1 MNKLIWLAAWVLAV
15 VMMSLGCDRGG
26 SDGSNV
32 TPPDRTEFRFI
43 NRNDVITLDL
53 NQMSYLQDF
62 RVTYA
67 IREGL
72 YTYDPQTMKAV
83 PALVEQET
91 ISPDQRT
98 WTFRLREAN
107 WSNGDPV
114 TAHDFVFS
122 WRHMLRSPGEYT
134 SLFYYI
140 KNAEAYE
147 QAYVAGKPMSESELG
162 FRAIDD
168 RTLEVTLT
176 NPVSFFR
183 DLLAFPPFYPRHE
196 PSMKPFE
203 VVDSQGRVSYRPEY
217 TRPAT
222 SPGGQGVV
230 TNGPFVLT
238 RWEFGR
244 NLVFTRSENYWDRD
258 NVKATG
264 LQMIVS
270 NDPQQSFNMYEQG
283 QVDWLTDPS
292 PQIAVD
298 LKAAGRKDLR
308 VGPGFGTH
316 FITVNVA
323 ATIPGVLRGNNPLAD
338 VRVRQALNLAIDKQ
352 GIVDTITRMGETP
365 ARNYIPP
372 GLFEGFQAQQGPEM
386 DVQRAQQLLAEAGFP
401 GGRGFPSIPL
411 IFNTDS
417 PVRTAVAQYLKN
429 QWETKLGIPIEV
441 KGIEL
446 KGYRAAIKQ
455 KEYAL
460 ALVAWFG
467 DYTDPSTFTDKYR
480 STSQNNDSNWAI
492 AEYDALLDRAAAEID
507 PAARFRLLEQAEDMI
522 NADLPII
529 PMWHAVTV
537 TLVKPYVE
545 GLYMNPKQLTMWKP
559 VHIRRTP

>member
-1 MNKLIWLAAWVLAV
+1 MNKWLCLAAWVLTWAAL
-15 VMMSLGCDRGG
+15 SLGCDRSGDAG
-26 SDGSNV
+26 EV
-32 TPPDRTEFRFI
+32 RPPDRSEFRFI

-53 NQMSYLQDF
+53 NQMSYMQDF

-72 YTYDPQTMKAV
+72 YTYEPQTMRAI
-83 PALVEQET
+83 PALVEEERV
-91 ISPDQRT
+91 SPDQRT
-98 WTFRLREAN
+98 WTFRLREAR

-122 WRHMLRSPGEYT
+122 WRHMLRAPGEYT

-147 QAYVAGKPMSESELG
+147 RAYVAGEPFPESELG
-162 FRAIDD
+162 FRALDD
-168 RTLEVTLT
+168 RTLEVTLV
-176 NPVSFFR
+176 NPVSFLR

-196 PSMKPFE
+196 ASMEPFK
-203 VVDSQGRVSYRPEY
+203 VVDARGRVTYRPEY
-217 TRPAT
+217 TRP
-222 SPGGQGVV
+222 SSRPGEPGVV

-238 RWEFGR
+238 QWEFGR
-244 NLVFTRSENYWDRD
+244 HLVFQRSETYWDRA
-258 NVKATG
+258 NVKSEG
-264 LQMIVS
+264 LRMVVVT
-270 NDPQQSFNMYEQG
+270 DPQQAFNMYERG
-283 QVDWLTDPS
+283 EVDWVTDPS

-298 LKAAGRKDLR
+298 LRQLGRRDLQ

-323 ATIPGVLRGNNPLAD
+323 PQIPGVLSGSNPLAD
-338 VRVRQALNLAIDKQ
+338 LRVRQALNLAIDKQ
-352 GIVDTITRMGETP
+352 GIVDTITRMGERP

-372 GLFEGFQAQQGPEM
+372 GLFEGFEAREGPGM
-386 DVQRAQQLLAEAGFP
+386 DVERARALLAEAGFP
-401 GGRGFPSIPL
+401 GGRGFPSLPI

-417 PVRTAVAQYLKN
+417 AVRPAVAQYLKN
-429 QWETKLGIPIEV
+429 QWERTLGIPIEV

-480 STSQNNDSNWAI
+480 STSQNNDSNWAVP
-492 AEYDALLDRAAAEID
+492 EYDALLDRAAAETD
-507 PAARFRLLEQAEDMI
+507 PVARFRLLEQAEDMI
-522 NADLPII
+522 NEQLPII
-529 PMWHAVTV
+529 PLWHAVAV

-545 GLYMNPKQLTMWKP
+545 GLYLNPKQLTMWKP
-559 VHIRRTP
+559 VHIRRGP